1 MLIRF
6 DSKVGSFLILEEF
19 AVPLIR
25 MTGHSG
31 TVPSA
36 ILAKDIPAALASL
49 KAEIARTPVLPE
61 PDDDER
67 PREERPVSLRQRA
80 FPLVD
85 LLERAARKGH
95 DVMWEEVSPEDSV
108 R

>member
-6 DSKVGSFLILEEF
+6 DSKVGSFLMLGEF

-36 ILAKDIPAALASL
+36 ILAKDIPRALVAL
-49 KAEIARTPVLPE
+49 KAEIARIPVPPE

-80 FPLVD
+80 FPLTD

-95 DVMWEEVSPEDSV
+95 DVMWEEVAPEDSV